1 MTDLTERLRKRIAEA
16 SPLPW
21 VYRPD
26 DKHDDWGWI
35 RGVEQES
42 VIGRYRPIVANAKDS
57 NVSEEELNRHR
68 QNKTDPYAPNALLI
82 TDAVNALP
90 DLLTTLETL
99 AQENARLREAGW
111 RDIESAPDN
120 GSFVLVIGGRHIIA
134 SVEKADG
141 GWWRMAQ
148 HDGLQ
153 SAPTHW
159 MPLPPAPARK
169 ALGGG
174 DE

>member
-1 MTDLTERLRKRIAEA
+1 MTDLTERLEAWGDSDAEYGFSA
-16 SPLPW
+16 
-21 VYRPD
+21 R
-26 DKHDDWGWI
+26 
-35 RGVEQES
+35 
-42 VIGRYRPIVANAKDS
+42 AKD
-57 NVSEEELNRHR
+57 LHL
-68 QNKTDPYAPNALLI
+68 AA
-82 TDAVNALP
+82 
-90 DLLTTLETL
+90 TTLETL
-99 AQENARLREAGW
+99 TQENARLREAGW

-159 MPLPPAPARK
+159 MPLPPAPAK
-169 ALGGG
+169 SDLEAK
-174 DE
+174 